1 MMHKLEPAETPDE
14 LILDLL
20 ALHIQLHAS
29 EKWSILSLLQALAR
43 LMQIYSHLIVALKGY
58 NNSLRI

>member
-14 LILDLL
+14 PILDLL

-29 EKWSILSLLQALAR
+29 EKWSILSLLQAL
-43 LMQIYSHLIVALKGY
+43 KGY